1 MDTHAHTDVVKEM
14 PSPPESFAPLPSWGH
29 HCRGEAEEAYTL
41 LDDLRIA
48 TEALDGMPE
57 MQAMACP

>member
-29 HCRGEAEEAYTL
+29 HCRGEAEEAYSL
-41 LDDLRIA
+41 LDDLRM
-48 TEALDGMPE
+48 G
-57 MQAMACP
+57 